1 MHRIFGVVTAC
12 GALLLAACASA
23 PAPPPPPKPA
33 PPPVEVQDNSAPG
46 MIPASC
52 ETLLQKSQDWGFKP
66 GEKWKP
72 ASKEQALE
80 VADFFAS
87 FTLVPEPTSRALR
100 TWSNSSVSSNEAEA
114 TEAMK
119 KIESMQFCDH
129 TLAMVF
135 LDAVLNYNWPQKL
148 RDKAGKDLTQFI
160 LNQQSRVSLL
170 ESRAVT
176 IHALK
181 NAREKHLVSGPSAN
195 VAKLRIE
202 IQRAKAALAPVQI
215 TETVPNELDVERN
228 LRKELAF
235 SENIRERL
243 SRELPLP

>member
-1 MHRIFGVVTAC
+1 MPKSLA
-12 GALLLAACASA
+12 ALALVLFFSACASA
-23 PAPPPPPKPA
+23 PPPPVKVA
-33 PPPVEVQDNSAPG
+33 PPPVVAEPSDNGTPPG

-52 ETLLQKSQDWGFKP
+52 EALLQKSEEWGYKP

-72 ASKEQALE
+72 ASPAQALE

-87 FTLVPEPTSRALR
+87 FTLVPEPTSRALH
-100 TWSNSSVSSNEAEA
+100 TWMNSSASSTPLEAKD
-114 TEAMK
+114 AMK
-119 KIESMQFCDH
+119 KIEAMQFCDH

-135 LDAVLNYNWPQKL
+135 LEAILKYQWPRAAKAQAA
-148 RDKAGKDLTQFI
+148 RDFSQFI
-160 LNQQSRVSLL
+160 LNQQSRASLL

-176 IHALK
+176 IHVLK
-181 NAREKHLVSGPSAN
+181 NAREKHLLPGSTTN

-202 IQRAKAALAPVQI
+202 IQKAKAALAPVQI
-215 TETVPNELDVERN
+215 AESEPSDLDTEKS

-243 SRELPLP
+243 AREIPLP